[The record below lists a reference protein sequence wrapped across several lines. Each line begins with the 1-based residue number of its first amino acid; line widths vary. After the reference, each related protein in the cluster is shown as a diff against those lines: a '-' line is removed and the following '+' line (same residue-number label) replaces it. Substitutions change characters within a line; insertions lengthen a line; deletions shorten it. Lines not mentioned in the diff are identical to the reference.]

1 MSGPLGFALAGLAML
16 VGASNVWAASGRV
29 VFSGAVVEPTCVVAE
44 AGSIAQEAG
53 SPAAQHL
60 ACGRTATDAGRSY
73 TREVID
79 LTAAN
84 RGHDRLL
91 DYFVSYA
98 RRNADGAAAAK
109 LVVHTY
115 D

>member
-1 MSGPLGFALAGLAML
+1 MSRPLGVALAGLAMF
-16 VGASNVWAASGRV
+16 VGASSAWAASGRV
-29 VFSGAVVEPTCVVAE
+29 VFSGAVVEPTCAIAE
-44 AGSIAQEAG
+44 AGPIAPEAVG
-53 SPAAQHL
+53 PAAQHL

-73 TREVID
+73 TRQVID
-79 LTAAN
+79 LTTAN
-84 RGHDRLL
+84 RGHHRLL

-98 RRNADGAAAAK
+98 PRGADGAAAAK

>member
-1 MSGPLGFALAGLAML
+1 MSRPLGVALAGLAMF
-16 VGASNVWAASGRV
+16 VGASGAWAANGRI
-29 VFSGAVVEPTCVVAE
+29 VFSGAVVEPTCA
-44 AGSIAQEAG
+44 IAQADSLVPEAA

-60 ACGRTATDAGRSY
+60 ACGGTAADAGRSY
-73 TREVID
+73 TRQVID
-79 LTAAN
+79 LATAN
-84 RGHDRLL
+84 RGQDRLL

-98 RRNADGAAAAK
+98 PRDADGAAAAK